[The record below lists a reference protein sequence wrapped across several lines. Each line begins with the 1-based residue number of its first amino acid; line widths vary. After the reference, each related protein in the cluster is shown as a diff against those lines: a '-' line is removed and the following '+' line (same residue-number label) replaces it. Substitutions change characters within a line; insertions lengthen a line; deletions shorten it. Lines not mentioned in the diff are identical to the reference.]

1 MIPRALLPP
10 LLAAALAVVGPAPA
24 LAQYDED
31 DQTRDHEDVD
41 GSYLE
46 RYQQQEEET
55 PEEDVEEGLEEFLAR
70 AERLVRDRNYRSASS
85 ERYRVQTDDPRLD
98 SRAAVAL
105 LDTFRDYFDAFWQ
118 GRMELAPYDD
128 QSRVFLFYSFHKFNE
143 ALEGDF
149 RYRTYRPTGHYGA
162 LFDVIT
168 LHTDADGRGNLEDAL
183 IHEAAHQLTDRRL
196 YAGEF
201 APSRWVSEGL
211 AQYFGYT
218 WADDSGGFRRGEVG
232 GKSAKLL
239 RGVRGSNAELR
250 GKLRSAGTSLK
261 KAGAEAGA
269 LVDRVISIRDP
280 NRFYGEEA
288 PLNYGV
294 SWLLVHFLLEG
305 EEGARVDGFIRY
317 LELEKRGRGGSD
329 AVYRE
334 IGLGPDELGSAL
346 SAHLKRLNVR

>member
-1 MIPRALLPP
+1 VISRALLPA
-10 LLAAALAVVGPAPA
+10 LVAMALAVAGPTPA

-46 RYQQQEEET
+46 RYRQQEEET
-55 PEEDVEEGLEEFLAR
+55 PEANAEEDVEAFLAR
-70 AERLVRDRNYRSASS
+70 AERLIRDRNYRSASS

-98 SRAAVAL
+98 TRAAVAL
-105 LDTFRDYFDAFWQ
+105 LDAFRDYFDAFWR
-118 GRMELAPYDD
+118 GRMELAPYDE
-128 QSRVFLFYSFHKFNE
+128 QSRVFLFYSFHKFNQ
-143 ALEGDF
+143 AIEGDF
-149 RYRTYRPTGHYGA
+149 RYRTYRPTGHYRS
-162 LFDVIT
+162 LFDAIT
-168 LHTDADGRGNLEDAL
+168 LHTDADGPGNLENAL
-183 IHEAAHQLTDRRL
+183 IHEAAHQLTDQRL

-218 WADDSGGFRRGEVG
+218 RADESGSFRRGEVG

-239 RGVRGSNAELR
+239 RGVRGSSSELR
-250 GKLRSAGTSLK
+250 GKLRSARTTFK
-261 KAGAEAGA
+261 KAGSEAGT

-280 NRFYGEEA
+280 ERFYGEEA

-305 EEGARVDGFIRY
+305 EEGARVDGFVRY
-317 LELEKRGRGGSD
+317 LELEKQGRGGSD
-329 AVYRE
+329 AFYRE
-334 IGLGPDELGSAL
+334 IGLGPEELGSAL
-346 SAHLKRLNVR
+346 SAHLKRLDVR